1 MYTVPEVANDHD
13 ESDCP
18 GNRQLGQFRGDRPDG
33 PDGVEDPLCTVPTR
47 FGSRERL
54 QRCVAIMRANGL
66 DVYVDTVAHQRSG
79 GDNFV
84 YRYRGTDGSHGTGRF
99 RKDPLCSVPNVPRDP
114 VAGPVAD
121 DFPFGDELCP
131 VNARPPGYVI
141 KGLTDAGDW
150 MTRAL
155 DVQGYRIDDVKGL
168 AVAFARH
175 WLTAKSMATRFAVG
189 EYFDDNPQTLNWWVW
204 NSGMDGRCAD
214 PREPG
219 AGSRRSSR
227 ARRSSTSPR

>member
-1 MYTVPEVANDHD
+1 MYTVPEVANDHG

-18 GNRQLGQFRGDRPDG
+18 GNRQLGKFRGDRPDG

-66 DVYVDTVAHQRSG
+66 
-79 GDNFV
+79 
-84 YRYRGTDGSHGTGRF
+84 
-99 RKDPLCSVPNVPRDP
+99 
-114 VAGPVAD
+114 
-121 DFPFGDELCP
+121 
-131 VNARPPGYVI
+131 
-141 KGLTDAGDW
+141 
-150 MTRAL
+150 RAL

-189 EYFDDNPQTLNWWVW
+189 EYFDGNPQTLNWWVW

-219 AGSRRSSR
+219 VRHHGHAVQRTG
-227 ARRSSTSPR
+227 